1 MDFNT
6 ILSNAKLT
14 ENGDLAFKSPV
25 IGDTEDDIMLDI
37 LFKTEYY
44 SNHLDKVP
52 VLPKTIR
59 TIRFTQFIR
68 DPRYGLGKR
77 DLGRVLLKQ
86 LNVENESILN
96 CGRAD
101 DLFYASKSSF
111 KELCDY
117 LYMKVQY
124 ENNELVKKW
133 MPRYSSKNK
142 DLAIRIMNEWFK
154 NEPNYIKRKQLYS
167 KMIKCNTTEQHLSRK
182 ETDKIIF
189 EQVPSLASIKYAN
202 RFSRGEDTKER
213 YFQYLA
219 DVKAGKKEVK
229 VSTTTP
235 YDIYRNREKIDA
247 NIFFSALPKISGSW
261 LPIID
266 SSRSMQDANDSYGK
280 AIAIGHY
287 LAKCSS
293 SCFNTAISFSNNPK
307 VLSMN
312 GCKTYEE
319 ELCALFTGDRTNTD
333 LAKVMDLLSSLKENA
348 TIENFPQYLIILS
361 DMEFDRG
368 SQTSIEEFNTIN
380 RRLGTTTKIVW
391 WNLNSRNTTS
401 PEMDNSGNIFIS
413 GYNPMIMKF
422 LEVKFDAKT
431 FLNKLLNEYD
441 LAYIRNYHHS
451 NE

>member
-1 MDFNT
+1 MEFNK

-25 IGDTEDDIMLDI
+25 IGDTEDDKMLDI

-44 SNHLDKVP
+44 SNHLDEVP
-52 VLPKTIR
+52 VLEKTEKASK
-59 TIRFTQFIR
+59 FAQFIR
-68 DPRYGLGKR
+68 DPRCGLGKR
-77 DLGRVLLKQ
+77 DLGRILLKQ

-117 LYMKVQY
+117 LYCKVQY

-167 KMIKCNTTEQHLSRK
+167 KMIKCNTTEQYLSRK
-182 ETDKIIF
+182 TTDKIIF

-213 YFQYLA
+213 YFQYLEE
-219 DVKAGKKEVK
+219 VKAGKKEIK

-235 YDIYRNREKIDA
+235 YDIYHNRYKIDA
-247 NIFFSALPKISGSW
+247 DIFFNALPKISGSW
-261 LPIID
+261 IPIID
-266 SSRSMQDANDSYGK
+266 SSGSMQDVNDSYGK
-280 AIAIGHY
+280 AMAIGHY
-287 LAKCSS
+287 LAKCST
-293 SCFNTAISFSNNPK
+293 CCPNMAISFSSNPK
-307 VLSMN
+307 VLDISRCN
-312 GCKTYEE
+312 GYLDEITK
-319 ELCALFTGDRTNTD
+319 LHTGDCTNTD
-333 LAKVMDLLSSLKENA
+333 LAKVMHLLTTLKEKSITNY
-348 TIENFPQYLIILS
+348 PQFLVILS

-368 SQTSIEEFNTIN
+368 SRTSIEEFNTIN
-380 RRLGTTTKIVW
+380 RQLGTNTKIVW
-391 WNLNSRNTTS
+391 WNLNSRNATC
-401 PEMDNSGNIFIS
+401 PEMDESGNIFIS
-413 GYNPMIMKF
+413 GYNPMILKF
-422 LEVKFDAKT
+422 LEVQFDAKA
-431 FLNKLLNEYD
+431 FLNKLIEEYD
-441 LAYIRNYHHS
+441 IASHKMYQ
-451 NE
+451 